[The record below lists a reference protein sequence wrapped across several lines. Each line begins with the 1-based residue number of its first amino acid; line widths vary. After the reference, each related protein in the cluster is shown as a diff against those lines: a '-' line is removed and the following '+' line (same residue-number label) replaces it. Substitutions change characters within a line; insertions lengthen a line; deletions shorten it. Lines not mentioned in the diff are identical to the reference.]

1 MISPSNNAQNQNI
14 NPADMF
20 ASTQNKLNNFASSSS
35 NKITIIDKKLISK
48 QLLSQI
54 HFCRFLY
61 KLLMRICEKL
71 PV

>member
-1 MISPSNNAQNQNI
+1 MISPSSNAQNQNI

>member
-1 MISPSNNAQNQNI
+1 MISPLNNTQNQNI
-14 NPADMF
+14 NPAYVF
-20 ASTQNKLNNFASSSS
+20 SSTQKKLSNFVSGSS

-71 PV
+71 PA